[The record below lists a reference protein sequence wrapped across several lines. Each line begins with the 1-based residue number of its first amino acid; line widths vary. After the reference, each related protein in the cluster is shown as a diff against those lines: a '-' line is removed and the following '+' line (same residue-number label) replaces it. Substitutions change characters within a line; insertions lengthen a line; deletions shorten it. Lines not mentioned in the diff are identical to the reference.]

1 MFTNPF
7 VQSQQMFDSWSKMT
21 QSFFGEEHVA
31 RMDQMAEQMAAH
43 TQRLQGEA
51 VTRTRDA
58 IDETARLMKESLTY
72 ATELS
77 GQWHKITL
85 DATKRAADAVAP
97 SRA

>member
-7 VQSQQMFDSWSKMT
+7 MQSQQMLDTWSKLT
-21 QSFFGEEHVA
+21 QEQIA
-31 RMDQMAEQMAAH
+31 RMDQMAEQMFK
-43 TQRLQGEA
+43 LQGQA

-77 GQWHKITL
+77 GEWRKITL

-97 SRA
+97 KA